1 MQYKNP
7 PNNEPHKR
15 PSEATKPQK
24 NSGCR
29 HLVRT
34 RMKRIFSIAIWAL
47 APLNNRLKV
56 DAIVTSAPWHPD
68 MTSQGNANIVPAFVQ
83 VGRCVCFVLV
93 SAFAVFCLFC
103 LLFCSSHVR
112 KKWL

>member
-56 DAIVTSAPWHPD
+56 DAIVHSAPWHPD

-83 VGRCVCFVLV
+83 DGRCACRGRGP
-93 SAFAVFCLFC
+93 ARAGGGGA
-103 LLFCSSHVR
+103 R
-112 KKWL
+112 PGGGAAGGRDGG